1 MREIRGAYLPFF
13 SRLIPE
19 RILIGHHK
27 KCMTYQFQVE
37 LMIKAISCIITPLAS
52 EVRGVTHPK
61 AFFRGRMTCELSAH
75 FEIWKRED

>member
-1 MREIRGAYLPFF
+1 MREIRGAYLLFF

-27 KCMTYQFQVE
+27 KCMTYQFHVE
-37 LMIKAISCIITPLAS
+37 LMIKAISRIITPLAS
-52 EVRGVTHPK
+52 EVRVTHPK
-61 AFFRGRMTCELSAH
+61 AFFRGGMTCELSAH

>member
-27 KCMTYQFQVE
+27 KMHD
-37 LMIKAISCIITPLAS
+37 LSISSRTDDKGNFLYITPLAS